1 MCFYETSGLQ
11 FKSDQLEMAQRDT
24 YLVALLEVQNIAITE
39 YGLFSS
45 GCLEHLLHSATLHN
59 ARTGSNVAYIREVFK
74 KSKWKFKMAFAIRR
88 PTPPP

>member
-1 MCFYETSGLQ
+1 MCFYETSGSQ

-45 GCLEHLLHSATLHN
+45 GYLENLLHSATLHN
-59 ARTGSNVAYIREVFK
+59 ACTRSNVAYIMENIPKIFLRK
-74 KSKWKFKMAFAIRR
+74 II
-88 PTPPP
+88 PPNKDNVY